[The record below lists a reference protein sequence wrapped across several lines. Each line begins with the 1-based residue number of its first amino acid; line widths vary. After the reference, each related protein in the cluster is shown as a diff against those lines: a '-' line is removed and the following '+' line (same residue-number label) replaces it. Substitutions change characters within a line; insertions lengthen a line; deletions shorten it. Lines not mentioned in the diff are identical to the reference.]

1 MRIEKRRG
9 FFAVVDRDG
18 NVVRTA
24 DSYAEAEEELEQME
38 EEMGDDRQSGI
49 A

>member
-18 NVVRTA
+18 NVLRTA
-24 DSYAEAEEELEQME
+24 DSYAEAEEELDQIE
-38 EEMGDDRQSGI
+38 EENKDDRQTGI